1 MTIIEQPS
9 RVDGIE
15 HPQWCH
21 EGWCDASD
29 NGHVSPPQLV
39 TLSHNIELMQNGY
52 RQNRS
57 IGVHLRERHGSADP
71 LVDLSVGGGG
81 GTEATVL
88 TPDEAREVA
97 GLLLA
102 TATDAEAGR

>member
-1 MTIIEQPS
+1 MTIIEQPT

-21 EGWCDASD
+21 DGYCDAGG

-39 TLSHNIELMQNGY
+39 TLSRDIELMQDGY
-52 RQNRS
+52 RQHRS
-57 IGVHLRERHGSADP
+57 VGVHLRERHGSADP
-71 LVDLSVGGGG
+71 LIDLSIGGGG
-81 GTEATVL
+81 DTEATVL
-88 TPDEAREVA
+88 TPAEAREVA

-102 TATDAEAGR
+102 AATDAEAGR